1 MIKSS
6 KLCKLYKISHT
17 EQTEQTEQ
25 NEQIEHIGQTEQTEL
40 KDVDFEGQLGMKW
53 INSLLM
59 MWLLLD
65 LRFNSIAVLRE
76 E

>member
-1 MIKSS
+1 M
-6 KLCKLYKISHT
+6 T
-17 EQTEQTEQ
+17 EQ
-25 NEQIEHIGQTEQTEL
+25 IGQTEHV